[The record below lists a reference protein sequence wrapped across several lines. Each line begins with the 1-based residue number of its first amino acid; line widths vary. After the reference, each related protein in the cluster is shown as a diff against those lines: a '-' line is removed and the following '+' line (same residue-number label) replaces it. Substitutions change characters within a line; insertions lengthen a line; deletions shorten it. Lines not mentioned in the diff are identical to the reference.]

1 MNKEL
6 IQDFFIGVFHHIIS
20 PVYVPLGLCW
30 EHRGEI
36 VDFYIQCFR
45 AITFKEI

>member
-1 MNKEL
+1 MNKKL
-6 IQDFFIGVFHHIIS
+6 IKYFFKGAFFLVIS
-20 PVYVPLGLCW
+20 PIYVPLGLCW

-36 VDFYIQCFR
+36 VEFYIKCFR

>member
-1 MNKEL
+1 MNKKL
-6 IQDFFIGVFHHIIS
+6 IKYFFKGAFFLVIS

>member
-1 MNKEL
+1 MNREL
-6 IQDFFIGVFHHIIS
+6 VKDFFLGAFFLIIS

-30 EHRGEI
+30 HYRNEI

-45 AITFKEI
+45 ALTFQEI

>member
-6 IQDFFIGVFHHIIS
+6 IQDFFIGVFHLIIS